1 MKTDSATHRGS
12 PPPPG
17 DAELPA
23 PGAQLGSPQTWKRT
37 RGPRCPFLFGERH
50 GVGGWRGL
58 PPQFSRGAGAAGT
71 PGSEEQPQNQVQNR
85 ERRAQVVQSLEGRNL
100 LSRALRLRP
109 PRWKPSSC
117 RSTQSKGEPTATRRL
132 HRLVHP
138 SVPPLAC
145 LPRARAC
152 RVPGIRWQRG
162 QMPILGELPAQEGL
176 HVAHN

>member
-50 GVGGWRGL
+50 GVGGWRGH

-71 PGSEEQPQNQVQNR
+71 PGSGEQPQNR
-85 ERRAQVVQSLEGRNL
+85 YRTGRGEHR
-100 LSRALRLRP
+100 SFS
-109 PRWKPSSC
+109 PSKAE
-117 RSTQSKGEPTATRRL
+117 TYF
-132 HRLVHP
+132 LVHCGC
-138 SVPPLAC
+138 VPLAGSLPAAG
-145 LPRARAC
+145 LPRAKGNQQPHGASTDSSTRLSPHW
-152 RVPGIRWQRG
+152 RVYPVPGLAECRASGGKEVRCLSSGSFQPKRDCT
-162 QMPILGELPAQEGL
+162 
-176 HVAHN
+176 